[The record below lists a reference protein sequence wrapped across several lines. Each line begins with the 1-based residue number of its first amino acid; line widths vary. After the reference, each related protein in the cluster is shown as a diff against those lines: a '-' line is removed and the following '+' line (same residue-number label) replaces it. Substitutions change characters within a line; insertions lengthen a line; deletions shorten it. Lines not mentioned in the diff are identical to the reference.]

1 MFLKPTINP
10 TLEFPTASWVVT
22 GPRWYQLAPTTHQ
35 FNQLET
41 YYTM

>member
-22 GPRWYQLAPTTHQ
+22 GPRWSTSLHQLLTSLTS
-35 FNQLET
+35 
-41 YYTM
+41 